1 MRTWL
6 RPFNLGALMT
16 PVRFG
21 ARPPELKGHVYRLWL
36 PRALLVSEERR
47 KHPESQPAL
56 PAVPEGLELF
66 STSGD
71 PKEQPHILGTSALVE
86 DSAVPRRALLKE
98 AHHQEKAKGCSLL

>member
-1 MRTWL
+1 MLQPGLRDQGGDRARSYRHAGRTCSW
-6 RPFNLGALMT
+6 G
-16 PVRFG
+16 PV
-21 ARPPELKGHVYRLWL
+21 
-36 PRALLVSEERR
+36 PRASASRGSWQGSR
-47 KHPESQPAL
+47 APR
-56 PAVPEGLELF
+56 PAVPEGHELF

>member
-1 MRTWL
+1 MNLQLNSFEVVLCARTKVTKGRVCIL
-6 RPFNLGALMT
+6 HCGLQNSQAAFS
-16 PVRFG
+16 VRSCG
-21 ARPPELKGHVYRLWL
+21 CLPKG
-36 PRALLVSEERR
+36 
-47 KHPESQPAL
+47 
-56 PAVPEGLELF
+56 PAVPEGHELF